1 MKTILQKILAILARR
16 TLKKHKPMIIGI
28 TGSVGK
34 TTTRE
39 AILAV
44 LKKSYRVAGP
54 EKNYNNEIG
63 LPLTILQAPNCG
75 KNIFKWLRVLRRGWT
90 GQFAAGQNYPEIL
103 VLEYG
108 VDRQGDMDYLLKI
121 AKPYI
126 AVATAIGDVP
136 MHMEYFEDPE
146 ELIKEKS
153 KLVAA
158 LPVEGHAIL
167 NHDDYAVYDM
177 REKTKAHIATY
188 GMAEKADFRVI
199 NYELYRGKDEELGD
213 TPDGISFK
221 IEYKGSVVPVR
232 IATALG
238 EPHAIAA
245 AAAMA
250 IGTILNM
257 NLVEI
262 AEALHDW
269 TPPAGRMRLIS
280 GLKKSFILDDTY
292 NAGPDSMRRALDTLQ
307 TLPGKRKIAV
317 LGDMLELGKYTEAA
331 HRATGD
337 QVAKFAD
344 LILTVG
350 VRSKFIAEQA
360 LIWDTL
366 PGQIMKFDDSE
377 SAGKALQPLIK
388 EGDVILVKGSQGMRM
403 ERVVEEIMAH
413 PEEAE
418 NLLVRQGEEWKGQ

>member
-1 MKTILQKILAILARR
+1 M
-16 TLKKHKPMIIGI
+16 
-28 TGSVGK
+28 
-34 TTTRE
+34 
-39 AILAV
+39 
-44 LKKSYRVAGP
+44 
-54 EKNYNNEIG
+54 
-63 LPLTILQAPNCG
+63 
-75 KNIFKWLRVLRRGWT
+75 
-90 GQFAAGQNYPEIL
+90 
-103 VLEYG
+103 
-108 VDRQGDMDYLLKI
+108 
-121 AKPYI
+121 
-126 AVATAIGDVP
+126 
-136 MHMEYFEDPE
+136 
-146 ELIKEKS
+146 
-153 KLVAA
+153 
-158 LPVEGHAIL
+158 
-167 NHDDYAVYDM
+167 
-177 REKTKAHIATY
+177 
-188 GMAEKADFRVI
+188 
-199 NYELYRGKDEELGD
+199 
-213 TPDGISFK
+213 
-221 IEYKGSVVPVR
+221 
-232 IATALG
+232 
-238 EPHAIAA
+238 
-245 AAAMA
+245 
-250 IGTILNM
+250 
-257 NLVEI
+257 
-262 AEALHDW
+262 
-269 TPPAGRMRLIS
+269 
-280 GLKKSFILDDTY
+280 DDTY

>member
-44 LKKSYRVAGP
+44 LKKNYRVAGP

-63 LPLTILQAPNCG
+63 LPLTILQSPNCG
-75 KNIFKWLRVLRRGWT
+75 KNIFKWLKVLGRGWLGKSAT
-90 GQFAAGQNYPEIL
+90 GQSYPEIL

-108 VDRQGDMDYLLKI
+108 VDRPRDMERLLKI
-121 AKPYI
+121 AKPYM
-126 AVATAIGDVP
+126 AVVTAVGDIP
-136 MHMEYFEDPE
+136 MHMEYFKDPE
-146 ELIKEKS
+146 EVVKEKA

-188 GMAEKADFRVI
+188 GLAERADFKVI
-199 NYELYRGKDEELGD
+199 NYELRNGKDEDLGD
-213 TPDGISFK
+213 IPDGISFK
-221 IEYKGSVVPVR
+221 IEYKGSVVPIR
-232 IATALG
+232 ITTALG
-238 EPHAIAA
+238 EPQAIAA

-280 GLKKSFILDDTY
+280 GLKKTFILDDTY

-307 TLPGKRKIAV
+307 ALPGKRKIAV
-317 LGDMLELGKYTEAA
+317 LGDMLELGKYTEQT

-337 QVAKFAD
+337 RIAKLAD
-344 LILTVG
+344 MILTVG

-360 LIWDTL
+360 LIWDT
-366 PGQIMKFDDSE
+366 PSGQIMKFDDSV
-377 SAGKALQPLIK
+377 SAGKALRSLIK

-413 PEEAE
+413 PEQAPE
-418 NLLVRQGEEWKGQ
+418 LLVRQEEYWSR